1 MVDPFAVPRLR
12 CFGSLALAAPLALTF
27 ACAGGEAETET
38 TSASATATGG
48 TGSAGTSSGET
59 VTEGSVSATTEGT
72 TGTAGETSATTTGTT
87 GTTGTTETETTVPTD
102 TIETTET
109 TVPTGTQGTTEGT
122 GVGGC
127 SSDDP
132 APGLWCPSPGVSWQ
146 WQIDGEAIDTSID
159 VDMYDIDLFEVTDA
173 ELSTLKADGR
183 VVICYFSAGSYEE
196 WRDDAD
202 DFPMAALGDP
212 LDGWPGERWLDVR
225 DPGVRAVQAAR
236 LDLAAERGC
245 DGVEPDNV
253 DGYANASGFPLKG
266 ADQLDYNLWLATEAH
281 ARGLSIGLKNDLDQ
295 VGDLLGAFDWALN
308 EECAA
313 YDECALLSPF
323 IDSGKAVFN
332 VEYVDD
338 KAEGANLAAA
348 VCADALGLGFSTL
361 IKEWDL
367 GPWRLPCA

>member
-1 MVDPFAVPRLR
+1 MVEPSPVPRSR
-12 CFGSLALAAPLALTF
+12 YFASLALTAPLALTF

-38 TSASATATGG
+38 TSASATATQG
-48 TGSAGTSSGET
+48 TGSEGTSSGGT
-59 VTEGSVSATTEGT
+59 VTEGSVSATTDET
-72 TGTAGETSATTTGTT
+72 TGTGETSGMTTGP
-87 GTTGTTETETTVPTD
+87 TTETTATTATTVPTD
-102 TIETTET
+102 TLETTQT
-109 TVPTGTQGTTEGT
+109 TTEGT
-122 GVGGC
+122 TTGGVGGC
-127 SSDDP
+127 SSDEP
-132 APGLWCPSPGVSWQ
+132 APGLWCPAPGVSWQ

-173 ELSTLKADGR
+173 ELATLKADGR

-225 DPGVRAVQAAR
+225 DPGVRTVQAAR

-253 DGYANASGFPLKG
+253 DGYANTSGFPLKG

-295 VGDLLGAFDWALN
+295 VGDLLDAFDWALN

-348 VCADALGLGFSTL
+348 VCGDALGLGFSTL